1 MNIRELALIIFTV
14 LAQMTAG
21 MLLVQLVVRASAVKK
36 LGAEKAAQLM
46 TIPVY
51 SMLPVMVLAMLASL
65 LHLGKVTNVIGAVP
79 NLGTS
84 WMSREVVLAVVFTVA
99 LALYTFLTWRKS
111 AESQLV
117 LVGWVTAL
125 IGICMVFSMGMT
137 YLIPAQPSM
146 NTLAT
151 PVTFFV
157 TACLLGVLGFAAAM
171 MVSYGAMNKDA
182 AAKELVGSTLQG
194 ISLSALVLLGVEF
207 LVMPLYMT
215 YLSTQGVA
223 ALKSLSMMAGEYG
236 TVMVLRLVLVFVGAG
251 VMAAYLYRNA
261 SLSSAEKS
269 LASYVYGAFVLVLV
283 SELLGRFIFYATQ
296 YRIGV

>member
-14 LAQMTAG
+14 LAQMTVG

-46 TIPVY
+46 TMPVY

-65 LHLGKVTNVIGAVP
+65 LHLGKVTHVIGAVP

-84 WMSREVVLAVVFTVA
+84 WMSREVVLAVIFTIGI
-99 LALYTFLTWRKS
+99 ALYTFLAWRKS

-125 IGICMVFSMGMT
+125 LGIALVYAMGMT
-137 YLIPAQPSM
+137 YMLPAQPAM
-146 NTLAT
+146 NTFAT
-151 PVTFFV
+151 PVNFIV
-157 TACLLGVLGFAAAM
+157 TACLLGVLGFAAAL
-171 MVSYGAMNKDA
+171 MVSYSGMSNDVLV
-182 AAKELVGSTLQG
+182 KELVSSTLQG
-194 ISLSALVLLGVEF
+194 LSMVVIVALGVEF
-207 LVMPLYMT
+207 LVLPVYMA
-215 YLSTQGVA
+215 YLSTQGAA
-223 ALKSLSMMAGEYG
+223 ALKSLSMMVGEFG
-236 TVMVLRLVLVFVGAG
+236 FVMGLRLVLIFVGAG

-261 SLSSAEKS
+261 SQSSAEKS
-269 LASYVYGAFVLVLV
+269 LATYVYAAFVLVLLG
-283 SELLGRFIFYATQ
+283 ELLGRFLFYATQ